1 MKRSGRIMV
10 TEFVNPTLGMEVS
23 YETLQSR
30 KTFHLPRPT
39 KEIEDPP
46 LAIESFAQDPEHY
59 SELMKRVE
67 KFLSKSSSEGSKE

>member
-1 MKRSGRIMV
+1 MI

-23 YETLQSR
+23 YETLKSR
-30 KTFHLPRPT
+30 KTFHLPRPA

-46 LAIESFAQDPEHY
+46 LATESFAQDPEHY

-67 KFLSKSSSEGSKE
+67 NILSNPRTKDRKDNL